1 MALDLRPGERVYQE
15 IKQAILSGH
24 FAIHQRLDI
33 DKLAA
38 QLGVSAT
45 PVRYAL
51 AILASERLVK
61 LNTSR
66 TYQVAFWSERELR
79 DLYQW
84 RQQLAKW
91 ALESY
96 APAALAA
103 PIAPERDYAGAYLAI
118 MRHLDTNAN
127 IEARRAARAADDR
140 LQPALRFERDVL
152 PGCSRRSLAHRRGA
166 ARRAAR
172 LLPAPCAAI
181 SGAASRN
188 AAQIRSAAHASAIP
202 GQWRLRQLQRNFL
215 QNLYP
220 DSPPN
225 RRPTSAQSR
234 CQHR

>member
-15 IKQAILSGH
+15 IKQAILSGQ

-61 LNTSR
+61 LSASR
-66 TYQVAFWSERELR
+66 LYQVAFWSERELR

-84 RQQLAKW
+84 RRQLTKW

-96 APAALAA
+96 APAPLAGA
-103 PIAPERDYAGAYLAI
+103 IAPERDYADAYLAI

-127 IEARRAARAADDR
+127 IEAKRAARAADDR
-140 LQPALRFERDVL
+140 LQPALRFERSVL
-152 PGCSRRSLAHRRGA
+152 PDASGELSRIAAALEKGGASLAAPLRTYFKRR
-166 ARRAAR
+166 
-172 LLPAPCAAI
+172 I
-181 SGAASRN
+181 VQS
-188 AAQIRSAAHASAIP
+188 AQIRSAAHASAIP
-202 GQWRLRQLQRNFL
+202 DNG
-215 QNLYP
+215 
-220 DSPPN
+220 D
-225 RRPTSAQSR
+225 
-234 CQHR
+234 

>member
-15 IKQAILSGH
+15 IKQAILTGH

-66 TYQVAFWSERELR
+66 MYQVAFWSERELR

-84 RQQLAKW
+84 RQQLTKW
-91 ALESY
+91 ALDSY
-96 APAALAA
+96 APAPLASA
-103 PIAPERDYAGAYLAI
+103 IAPDRDYVGAYLAI
-118 MRHLDTNAN
+118 MRHLDVNAN

-140 LQPALRFERDVL
+140 LQPALRFEKDVVADGSADL
-152 PGCSRRSLAHRRGA
+152 VRVAGALEKGGA
-166 ARRAAR
+166 A
-172 LLPAPCAAI
+172 L
-181 SGAASRN
+181 SGALRTYFRRRIAQS
-188 AAQIRSAAHASAIP
+188 AQIRSAAHASAIP
-202 GQWRLRQLQRNFL
+202 DNG
-215 QNLYP
+215 
-220 DSPPN
+220 D
-225 RRPTSAQSR
+225 
-234 CQHR
+234 

>member
-61 LNTSR
+61 LNPSR
-66 TYQVAFWSERELR
+66 MYQVAFWSERELR
-79 DLYQW
+79 ELYQW
-84 RQQLAKW
+84 RQQLTKW

-96 APAALAA
+96 APAPLTAS
-103 PIAPERDYAGAYLAI
+103 IAPDLDYSGAYLAI

-140 LQPALRFERDVL
+140 LQPALRFEKDVL
-152 PGCSRRSLAHRRGA
+152 QDAGGELTRVGAALAKGGVSLATALRTCFKRRIA
-166 ARRAAR
+166 H
-172 LLPAPCAAI
+172 C
-181 SGAASRN
+181 
-188 AAQIRSAAHASAIP
+188 AQIRSAAHASAIP
-202 GQWRLRQLQRNFL
+202 DNG
-215 QNLYP
+215 
-220 DSPPN
+220 D
-225 RRPTSAQSR
+225 
-234 CQHR
+234 

>member
-61 LNTSR
+61 LNASR
-66 TYQVAFWSERELR
+66 MYQVAFWSERELH

-84 RQQLAKW
+84 RQQLTKW

-96 APAALAA
+96 APAQLNAA
-103 PIAPERDYAGAYLAI
+103 IAPARDYAGAYLAI
-118 MRHLDTNAN
+118 MRHLDANAN

-140 LQPALRFERDVL
+140 LQPALRFESGVL
-152 PGCSRRSLAHRRGA
+152 SDAAGDLSRIEAALEKGGA
-166 ARRAAR
+166 ALAGALRAYFRRR
-172 LLPAPCAAI
+172 I
-181 SGAASRN
+181 
-188 AAQIRSAAHASAIP
+188 AQSAQVRSAAHASAIP
-202 GQWRLRQLQRNFL
+202 DNG
-215 QNLYP
+215 
-220 DSPPN
+220 D
-225 RRPTSAQSR
+225 
-234 CQHR
+234 

>member
-66 TYQVAFWSERELR
+66 MYQVAFWSERELR
-79 DLYQW
+79 DLYLW
-84 RQQLAKW
+84 RQQLIKW

-96 APAALAA
+96 SATPLAA
-103 PIAPERDYAGAYLAI
+103 PIAPEHDYADAYLAI
-118 MRHLDTNAN
+118 MRHLDANAN

-140 LQPALRFERDVL
+140 LQPALRFEKDVL
-152 PGCSRRSLAHRRGA
+152 QDGVGDLVRISSALEKGGASLAAALRTYFKRRVA
-166 ARRAAR
+166 Q
-172 LLPAPCAAI
+172 
-181 SGAASRN
+181 S
-188 AAQIRSAAHASAIP
+188 AQIRSAAHASAIP
-202 GQWRLRQLQRNFL
+202 DNG
-215 QNLYP
+215 
-220 DSPPN
+220 D
-225 RRPTSAQSR
+225 
-234 CQHR
+234 

>member
-15 IKQAILSGH
+15 IKQAILTGH

-66 TYQVAFWSERELR
+66 MYQVAFWSERELR
-79 DLYQW
+79 ELYQW

-96 APAALAA
+96 APLPLAA
-103 PIAPERDYAGAYLAI
+103 VIAPERDYAAAYLAI
-118 MRHLDTNAN
+118 MRHIDVNAN

-140 LQPALRFERDVL
+140 LQPALRFEPNIMQDAAGELTRIVAGL
-152 PGCSRRSLAHRRGA
+152 ERGGAPLASALRSYFRRRIAQST
-166 ARRAAR
+166 
-172 LLPAPCAAI
+172 
-181 SGAASRN
+181 
-188 AAQIRSAAHASAIP
+188 QIRSAAHASAIP
-202 GQWRLRQLQRNFL
+202 DNG
-215 QNLYP
+215 
-220 DSPPN
+220 D
-225 RRPTSAQSR
+225 
-234 CQHR
+234 

>member
-1 MALDLRPGERVYQE
+1 MPEATRGVGMALDLRPGERVYQE

-66 TYQVAFWSERELR
+66 MYQVAFWSERELR
-79 DLYQW
+79 DLYLW
-84 RQQLAKW
+84 RQQLTKW

-96 APAALAA
+96 APGALAA
-103 PIAPERDYAGAYLAI
+103 PVAPERDYAGAYLAI
-118 MRHLDTNAN
+118 MRHLDLNAN

-140 LQPALRFERDVL
+140 LQPALKFETAVL
-152 PGCSRRSLAHRRGA
+152 TDGAGDIARIAAALEKGGSPLSSALRTYFRRRVVQS
-166 ARRAAR
+166 
-172 LLPAPCAAI
+172 
-181 SGAASRN
+181 
-188 AAQIRSAAHASAIP
+188 AQIRSAAHASAIP
-202 GQWRLRQLQRNFL
+202 DNG
-215 QNLYP
+215 
-220 DSPPN
+220 D
-225 RRPTSAQSR
+225 
-234 CQHR
+234 

>member
-15 IKQAILSGH
+15 IKQAVLSGH

-66 TYQVAFWSERELR
+66 MYQVAFWSERELR
-79 DLYQW
+79 DLYLW
-84 RQQLAKW
+84 RQQLTKW

-96 APAALAA
+96 APAPLAA
-103 PIAPERDYAGAYLAI
+103 SIAPERDYAGAYLAI
-118 MRHLDTNAN
+118 MRHIDVSTN

-140 LQPALRFERDVL
+140 LQPALRFEKDVVQDASGEL
-152 PGCSRRSLAHRRGA
+152 ARIAVVLEKGGASLAGVLRTYFRRRVA
-166 ARRAAR
+166 Q
-172 LLPAPCAAI
+172 
-181 SGAASRN
+181 S
-188 AAQIRSAAHASAIP
+188 AQIRSAAHASAIP
-202 GQWRLRQLQRNFL
+202 DNG
-215 QNLYP
+215 
-220 DSPPN
+220 D
-225 RRPTSAQSR
+225 
-234 CQHR
+234 

>member
-15 IKQAILSGH
+15 IKQAILTGH

-66 TYQVAFWSERELR
+66 MYQVAFWSERELR
-79 DLYQW
+79 ELYQW
-84 RQQLAKW
+84 RQQLVKW

-96 APAALAA
+96 APSALTSA
-103 PIAPERDYAGAYLAI
+103 IAPARDYAGAYLAI
-118 MRHLDTNAN
+118 MRQLDVNAN

-140 LQPALRFERDVL
+140 LQPAVRFEKEVL
-152 PGCSRRSLAHRRGA
+152 QDAEGELMRIAAALEKGGAPLSSALRTYFRRRITHS
-166 ARRAAR
+166 
-172 LLPAPCAAI
+172 
-181 SGAASRN
+181 
-188 AAQIRSAAHASAIP
+188 AQIRSAAHASAIP
-202 GQWRLRQLQRNFL
+202 DNGN
-215 QNLYP
+215 
-220 DSPPN
+220 
-225 RRPTSAQSR
+225 
-234 CQHR
+234 

>member
-1 MALDLRPGERVYQE
+1 MRGATRGVGMALDLRPGERVYQE

-66 TYQVAFWSERELR
+66 MYQVAFWSERELH

-84 RQQLAKW
+84 RQQLVKW
-91 ALESY
+91 ALASY
-96 APAALAA
+96 VPAPLAA
-103 PIAPERDYAGAYLAI
+103 AIAPEREYAGAYLAV
-118 MRHLDTNAN
+118 MRHLSVNAN

-140 LQPALRFERDVL
+140 LQPALRFEKNVL
-152 PGCSRRSLAHRRGA
+152 QDAAGELARIAAALENGGAPLAGAIRTYFRRRIAQS
-166 ARRAAR
+166 
-172 LLPAPCAAI
+172 
-181 SGAASRN
+181 
-188 AAQIRSAAHASAIP
+188 AQIRSAAHASAIP
-202 GQWRLRQLQRNFL
+202 DNG
-215 QNLYP
+215 
-220 DSPPN
+220 D
-225 RRPTSAQSR
+225 
-234 CQHR
+234 